1 MRQAY
6 YQALYQGENLSGY
19 NIFQI
24 YWLYLQTLL
33 DFQTFH
39 LWFLVDLFI
48 FSIVVLPLF
57 INWGS
62 DGKSAMSR
70 LAAVFTKPP
79 TLLLLP
85 VGLLA
90 VINILVYPAGYFG
103 FRNGGWS
110 IIAYL
115 LFFISGYL
123 LFANAHIIETV
134 TKFRW
139 SFLSGG
145 IVAFICLIVFF
156 LDEMADPAEHYNTAG
171 FIFGSDSTVHR
182 CLGYSSR
189 HTRPGE
195 SIPEPH

>member
-6 YQALYQGENLSGY
+6 YQALYQGEK
-19 NIFQI
+19 
-24 YWLYLQTLL
+24 LYLQTLP

-62 DGKSAMSR
+62 DGISVMSR

-90 VINILVYPAGYFG
+90 VINILIYPAG
-103 FRNGGWS
+103 
-110 IIAYL
+110 
-115 LFFISGYL
+115 
-123 LFANAHIIETV
+123 
-134 TKFRW
+134 
-139 SFLSGG
+139 
-145 IVAFICLIVFF
+145 
-156 LDEMADPAEHYNTAG
+156 
-171 FIFGSDSTVHR
+171 
-182 CLGYSSR
+182 
-189 HTRPGE
+189 
-195 SIPEPH
+195 